1 MPIGFTPMFRFFARL
16 LAALGLFASLDAA
29 AEALPRPQG
38 LEPNVRFWTRIYTE
52 VDTHAG
58 LIHDSDRLDVV
69 YETLRFPV
77 DLSARERERRVDDAK
92 RHYTAILLQLAAGQ
106 RSGLS
111 AEAERVL
118 ALWPAGTTNETL
130 RAAAR
135 NVRFQLGQADKFR
148 AGLVRASQ
156 WRAHIERVL
165 AEEGVPSELV
175 ALPHVESS
183 FNPRAYSHV
192 GAAGLWQ
199 FMRSTGRRY
208 MRVDDV
214 VDERMDP
221 HKASVAAA
229 QLLGYNFR
237 QIESW
242 PLAITAYNHGLAGMV
257 RAAQTLGTRDIA
269 TIVARYQSRSFGFA
283 SRNFYAEFLAASE
296 IDRDPERFFGR
307 LEPQPAIEY
316 EVVKLDYF
324 YRIGSLQRALGI
336 DLDSLREHNLAL
348 RPPVWSGAK
357 YVPRGYELRVPKRG
371 VSQPIDQLIASI
383 PPDERLADQHRD
395 RFYKVRRG
403 DTLSKIASRQGVSE
417 SELKELNSL
426 RGRGTIR
433 MGQVLRLPD
442 HASAPEPVVVARV
455 EPEPVPGDRVHRVRR
470 GETLTSIA
478 QRYGVTEAE
487 ILATNDLRSRNV
499 IVVGQRLRLP
509 GEAESPAEPKATS
522 QATVVVAQAAAQPIA
537 TTASAGESRTPAP
550 TPAPAP
556 APEASVP
563 APQPPEPPPTAAA
576 APPGQPRKHRRGP
589 PSRAR
594 ARAAVRRTGSQAE
607 SGAGSP
613 AAERAGAGRDRL
625 GLACRRAACARRP
638 RSRRPPRRRS
648 PLAPAAAREDA
659 AESESSTPPAP
670 DPSNYAVSS
679 DNRITVQ
686 ADETLGHYA
695 EWLEVRPNVLRRLNK
710 LKPGTPVQIGHGAK
724 LDFSHVT
731 PEVFEQRRLEY
742 HVALQ
747 EAFFE
752 AYVVSGTEAHVL
764 KKGETLWFL
773 AQHKF
778 DVPGVAAAPVQPGS
792 RLRRAAPRN
801 ADGDPRHRA
810 ARRRQR

>member
-1 MPIGFTPMFRFFARL
+1 MFRFFARL
-16 LAALGLFASLDAA
+16 LAALGLFSSLDAA

-69 YETLRFPV
+69 YATLRFPV

-92 RHYTAILLQLAAGQ
+92 RHFTAILLQLAAGE
-106 RSGLS
+106 RFGLS

-118 ALWPAGTTNETL
+118 ALWPPGTTNETL

-156 WRAHIERVL
+156 WRTHIERVL

-283 SRNFYAEFLAASE
+283 SRNFYAEFLAASG
-296 IDRDPERFFGR
+296 IDREPERYFGR
-307 LEPQPAIEY
+307 LEPQPEIEY
-316 EVVKLDYF
+316 EVVKLDHF

-371 VSQPIDQLIASI
+371 VAQPIDQLIASI
-383 PPDERLADQHRD
+383 PPDQRLADQHRD

-403 DTLSKIASRQGVSE
+403 DTLAKIASRQGVSE
-417 SELKELNSL
+417 SDLKELNSL
-426 RGRGTIR
+426 RGRASIR

-455 EPEPVPGDRVHRVRR
+455 EPEPVPADRVHRVRR

-478 QRYGVTEAE
+478 QRYGVTEAA
-487 ILATNDLRSRNV
+487 ILATNDLHSRNV

-509 GEAESPAEPKATS
+509 GAAESPAEPKATPP
-522 QATVVVAQAAAQPIA
+522 ATVVVAQAAAPPIA
-537 TTASAGESRTPAP
+537 VTASAGESRTPTP

-556 APEASVP
+556 APEASAP
-563 APQPPEPPPTAAA
+563 APQAPEAPPTAAA
-576 APPGQPRKHRRGP
+576 APPDTRASAAEAHPPAPSPAP
-589 PSRAR
+589 PSAPPS
-594 ARAAVRRTGSQAE
+594 APEAKP
-607 SGAGSP
+607 SP
-613 AAERAGAGRDRL
+613 APEAPPPSAPAPVAIASASPAVAPAA
-625 GLACRRAACARRP
+625 LAAAQ
-638 RSRRPPRRRS
+638 PPA
-648 PLAPAAAREDA
+648 PAPAAAREDA
-659 AESESSTPPAP
+659 PEGEAATPPAP

-710 LKPGTPVQIGHGAK
+710 MKPGTPVQIGHDAK

-778 DVPGVAAAPVQPGS
+778 DVPVWLLRQYNPDLDFSALRPGT
-792 RLRRAAPRN
+792 RMVIPIIEPREGG
-801 ADGDPRHRA
+801 A
-810 ARRRQR
+810 